1 MLDEGRIISLD
12 TYWLMF
18 RTRKYLFQAIVP
30 SAPMHYLCTIRFE

>member
-18 RTRKYLFQAIVP
+18 RTRKYLFQAIVA
-30 SAPMHYLCTIRFE
+30 SVLMRYLCSIRFE